1 MAPSFDLSSASGLSA
16 FNDFLATRSYVSGY
30 AFSSDDAAL
39 FAECPAPFR
48 DSHPHV
54 FRWYLHIAHL
64 VGMPQ
69 VIAAKATQPPA
80 EAQEEKKEEEDN
92 DDFDMGWDDDEE
104 EEEEDS
110 GSKSMSRAERI
121 KAAQDA
127 KKKKNVGR
135 TQVILDI
142 KPSEIEVDLNQLW
155 RDICATPINGVTW
168 GEGFEIEPVAFGI
181 CKLVMSCVMVDDEVG
196 MDDITEA
203 IENTFEDLVQ
213 SVDVAAMNKV

>member
-1 MAPSFDLSSASGLSA
+1 MSALISSLAFDEMATALSYAMNMPIAQVGSDAGVPSHESHEGGLSKKQQKK
-16 FNDFLATRSYVSGY
+16 LKKQQQK
-30 AFSSDDAAL
+30 
-39 FAECPAPFR
+39 EE
-48 DSHPHV
+48 
-54 FRWYLHIAHL
+54 
-64 VGMPQ
+64 Q
-69 VIAAKATQPPA
+69 KK
-80 EAQEEKKEEEDN
+80 AQEEAKKDDEDDN
-92 DDFDMGWDDDEE
+92 DFDMGWDDDEE
-104 EEEEDS
+104 EEAEAS
-110 GSKSMSRAERI
+110 SSQTMSRAERI